1 MSRGSFAGGSFE
13 EEEEEDEE
21 EEEGAGW
28 VSWVIGIGLGL
39 GGGWLCGIG
48 SEDYREV
55 WLGVVWFCSRGVG

>member
-1 MSRGSFAGGSFE
+1 MSRGSFAGGSFA

-39 GGGWLCGIG
+39 GG
-48 SEDYREV
+48 REV
-55 WLGVVWFCSRGVG
+55 GARVWNRWGGLS